1 MKTEVTRAQYNLLFA
16 LFQTSALVDTLDD
29 VSETSIFVRDLKK
42 RTNNY
47 KNYLQKE
54 VLHFLDKS
62 YNIDSEQFEVMD
74 RCISANAKQFASKGF
89 ETFFT
94 VLD

>member
-29 VSETSIFVRDLKK
+29 MTNTSLFVRDLKQK
-42 RTNNY
+42 TNNY
-47 KNYLQKE
+47 KNFLHKE
-54 VLHFLDKS
+54 VLTILDKA
-62 YNIDSEQFEVMD
+62 YGIDSKEFEVMD
-74 RCISANAKQFASKGF
+74 RCITENAKQFASKGF